1 MAYELFFEYLYPIFE
16 DTWLSFLRLFQYIT
30 FRSAYAVVTALILSF
45 VIGPRLIHYLKEK
58 KLDQPIRNDGPET
71 HLSKS
76 GTPTMGGLMIL
87 GVIVVSTLFWG
98 RLDNGFILILL
109 FATLSFGLIGFVD
122 DYKKLILKSPKGLSG
137 KKKLL
142 WQFLFA
148 GVVVFFMSQ
157 VIYNEFSV
165 PAQIDAGDF
174 KEDILSKL
182 SDRQNKD
189 FILSVYHKDLKKNV
203 YLLKKDLSRSE
214 RRKISKIIKSVEY
227 RILPLYLPFIHR
239 PVMDMAHYSFKF
251 TLPFLEQTIY
261 IPYLY
266 FMFGMLVIVGSSNAV
281 NLTDGLD
288 GLAIGLLIFVG
299 IAFSILAYVSGNTT
313 VTSYLNIAFIPQAG
327 ELTVFCAAFV
337 GAGMGFLWFNSHP
350 AQVFMGDTG
359 SLSLGAVIGVL
370 ALMIKKEFLLSIVGG
385 IFVLEAFSVIIQ
397 VLYYKWKKKRVF
409 KMAPIHHHFELSG
422 WHESK
427 VIIRFWIIGATL
439 ALIALSTLK
448 IQ

>member
-1 MAYELFFEYLYPIFE
+1 MAYELFYKYLYPLLQ
-16 DTWLSFLRLFQYIT
+16 DTDFSFFRLFQYIT

-45 VIGPRLIHYLKEK
+45 IIGPKLIRYLKRK
-58 KLDQPIRNDGPET
+58 KLGQPIRDDGPET
-71 HLSKS
+71 HLNKS

-87 GVIVVSTLFWG
+87 GVIVVSTLIWG
-98 RLDNGFILILL
+98 RLDRGFILLLL
-109 FATLSFGLIGFVD
+109 FATVSFGLIGFVD
-122 DYKKLILKSPKGLSG
+122 DYKKLILKSSKGLSG

-148 GVVVFFMSQ
+148 GIVVFFMSQ
-157 VIYNEFSV
+157 IIYNESSV
-165 PAQIDAGDF
+165 PSQIDAIDF
-174 KEDILSKL
+174 KADILNKL
-182 SDRQNKD
+182 SDKQNKD
-189 FILSVYHKDLKKNV
+189 FILSVYQKDIKKNV
-203 YLLKKDLSRSE
+203 YLLKKDLSKDHRL
-214 RRKISKIIKSVEY
+214 KISKLIKSVEY
-227 RILPLYLPFIHR
+227 RILPLYLPFIHK
-239 PVMDMAHYSFKF
+239 PIMDMAHYSFKF

-266 FMFGMLVIVGSSNAV
+266 FIFGILIIVGSSNAV

-288 GLAIGLLIFVG
+288 GLAIGLLLFVG
-299 IAFSILAYVSGNTT
+299 IAFGILAYVSGNTN
-313 VTSYLNIAFIPQAG
+313 VTNYLNIAFIQQAG

-337 GAGMGFLWFNSHP
+337 GASMGFLWFNSHP

>member
-1 MAYELFFEYLYPIFE
+1 MV
-16 DTWLSFLRLFQYIT
+16 
-30 FRSAYAVVTALILSF
+30 SAYQ
-45 VIGPRLIHYLKEK
+45 K
-58 KLDQPIRNDGPET
+58 
-71 HLSKS
+71 
-76 GTPTMGGLMIL
+76 
-87 GVIVVSTLFWG
+87 
-98 RLDNGFILILL
+98 
-109 FATLSFGLIGFVD
+109 
-122 DYKKLILKSPKGLSG
+122 
-137 KKKLL
+137 
-142 WQFLFA
+142 
-148 GVVVFFMSQ
+148 
-157 VIYNEFSV
+157 
-165 PAQIDAGDF
+165 
-174 KEDILSKL
+174 DI
-182 SDRQNKD
+182 
-189 FILSVYHKDLKKNV
+189 KKNV
-203 YLLKKDLSRSE
+203 YLLKKDLSKDQRL
-214 RRKISKIIKSVEY
+214 KISKLIKSVEY
-227 RILPLYLPFIHR
+227 RILPLYLPFVHR

-266 FMFGMLVIVGSSNAV
+266 FLFGMLVIVGSSNAV

-299 IAFSILAYVSGNTT
+299 IAFSILAYVSGNTN
-313 VTSYLNIAFIPQAG
+313 VTNYLNIAFIQQAG

-370 ALMIKKEFLLSIVGG
+370 ALMIKKEFLLGIVGG
-385 IFVLEAFSVIIQ
+385 IFVLEALSVIIQ